1 MAQIMEQSDLAMLR
15 EYVTAPG
22 NFGANQSDSTV
33 LLHVTHSNL
42 KAEFMEIRLDKHVR
56 ASPSHERQ
64 WFARTCTL
72 RACHCISTSDNT
84 ATHSF
89 NSAAT

>member
-1 MAQIMEQSDLAMLR
+1 MQVLKAQGSAIDQARAVAAIMAQLMDNNDLAMLK

-22 NFGANQSDSTV
+22 NFGANQADTTV

-56 ASPSHERQ
+56 VDSLDAFRC
-64 WFARTCTL
+64 R
-72 RACHCISTSDNT
+72 
-84 ATHSF
+84 
-89 NSAAT
+89 